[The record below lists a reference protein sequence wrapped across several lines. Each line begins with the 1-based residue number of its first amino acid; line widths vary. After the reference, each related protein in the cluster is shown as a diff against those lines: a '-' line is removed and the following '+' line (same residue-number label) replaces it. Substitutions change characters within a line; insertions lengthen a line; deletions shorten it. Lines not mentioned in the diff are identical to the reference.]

1 MELHSKRKVLEK
13 RKRKSDRAAAKSRL
27 LKAKEVAT
35 KVKNE
40 EVELEIQKE
49 DKVLDTAKQLALAKE
64 GRTTDEKEKDAK
76 TDKQTQEVRKA
87 KEFQQKTD
95 VTNIRIQ
102 ANKAQL
108 KYLLKMSERKDY
120 SENKVNVTEADF
132 L

>member
-1 MELHSKRKVLEK
+1 M
-13 RKRKSDRAAAKSRL
+13 
-27 LKAKEVAT
+27 AT

-40 EVELEIQKE
+40 EVELQIQKE

-64 GRTTDEKEKDAK
+64 GRTSDEKMKEKDVK
-76 TDKQTQEVRKA
+76 TDAQTQETRRA
-87 KEFQQKTD
+87 KEFKQKTD
-95 VTNIRIQ
+95 VKEIQ
-102 ANKAQL
+102 IKGNKRQL

>member
-1 MELHSKRKVLEK
+1 ML
-13 RKRKSDRAAAKSRL
+13 
-27 LKAKEVAT
+27 
-35 KVKNE
+35 KNE

-64 GRTTDEKEKDAK
+64 GRTTDEKMKEKDAK
-76 TDKQTQEVRKA
+76 TDKQTQEVRRA

-95 VTNIRIQ
+95 VKNIRIQ